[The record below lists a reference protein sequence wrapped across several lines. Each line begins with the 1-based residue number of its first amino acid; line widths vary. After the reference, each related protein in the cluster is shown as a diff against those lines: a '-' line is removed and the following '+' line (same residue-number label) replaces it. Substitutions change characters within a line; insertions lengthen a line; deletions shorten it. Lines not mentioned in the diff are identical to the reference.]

1 MLLVKHAAMR
11 EGLVPSNTTHVM
23 RLPTDMATALR
34 LAGQLGELLDAD
46 ENAVAA
52 FESADESHWL
62 IEVFFTSEPDEAV
75 IRDLIRST
83 LPGKAGDAAAGLA
96 SFSKI
101 EPRDWI
107 AASLDGLKPV
117 RAGRFLVHGQH
128 DRDAVRTNDIG
139 IEIEAALAFGTGHH
153 GTTRGCLLFLD
164 RELKRK
170 PPRKVLDV
178 GTGTGVLAIAA
189 ARALKRPVAA
199 GDIDPVST
207 LTARQNAVANRAG
220 AFVRPVTAI
229 GVQHG
234 AIAAV
239 GPYNLVLANILAK
252 PLRLLAP
259 SLARVTAP
267 DGRLILSGLLARDVA
282 GVLSAYRGQG
292 FALAERIDLD
302 GWAALLLKHG
312 GAAQR
317 PLR

>member
-1 MLLVKHAAMR
+1 MR

-34 LAGQLGELLDAD
+34 LAGQLGEMLDAD

-62 IEVFFTSEPDEAV
+62 IEVFFTTQPDEAL
-75 IRDLIRST
+75 IRDLII
-83 LPGKAGDAAAGLA
+83 AAMGAKLGHDLA
-96 SFSKI
+96 STAIFERI
-101 EPRDWI
+101 EPKDWI

-117 RAGRFLVHGQH
+117 RAGRFLVHGSH
-128 DRDAVRTNDIG
+128 DRPAIRANDIA

-153 GTTRGCLLFLD
+153 GTTRGCLELLD
-164 RELKRK
+164 RELKRN
-170 PPRKVLDV
+170 PPRRVLDV

-189 ARALKRPVAA
+189 ARALKRRVAA

-207 LTARQNAVANRAG
+207 ETSRQNAIANRAG
-220 AFVRPVTAI
+220 AYVRPVTA
-229 GVQHG
+229 
-234 AIAAV
+234 V
-239 GPYNLVLANILAK
+239 GLVHWELTASAPYDLIFANILAK

-259 SLARVTAP
+259 SLARATTLQ
-267 DGRLILSGLLARDVA
+267 GRLILSGLLAKDVA

-292 FALAERIDLD
+292 FALMERIDID
-302 GWAALLLKHG
+302 GWAALILKRG

-317 PLR
+317 PLPMMWWS

>member
-1 MLLVKHAAMR
+1 
-11 EGLVPSNTTHVM
+11 M
-23 RLPTDMATALR
+23 RLPTDMATAIR

-62 IEVFFTSEPDEAV
+62 IEVFFTSQPDEAV

-83 LPGKAGDAAAGLA
+83 LPGKEGDKAANVA
-96 SFSKI
+96 SFARI
-101 EPRDWI
+101 EPKDWI
-107 AASLDGLKPV
+107 AASLEGLKPV

-128 DRDAVRTNDIG
+128 DRGAVRVNDIA

-189 ARALKRPVAA
+189 ARALKRAVMA

-207 LTARQNAVANRAG
+207 ITARQNAIANSAG
-220 AFVRPVTAI
+220 AYVRPVTAI

-234 AIAAV
+234 AIASGA
-239 GPYNLVLANILAK
+239 PYDLVLANILAK

-259 SLARVTAP
+259 SLARIIAI

-302 GWAALLLKHG
+302 GWAALLLKRR

-317 PLR
+317 PLP